1 MPTTLPERCA
11 PSHEK
16 ESSFKFL
23 ASMTLLLILAAFLSI
38 LVDLSAA
45 NQRSF
50 TYPID
55 GQIYSP

>member
-11 PSHEK
+11 PSHDK
-16 ESSFKFL
+16 DGSFKFL
-23 ASMTLLLILAAFLSI
+23 ASMTVLLILAAFLSI

-50 TYPID
+50 RYPID
-55 GQIYSP
+55 GQIYFP

>member
-1 MPTTLPERCA
+1 MPTTLPERNA

-16 ESSFKFL
+16 ESSFKSL

-38 LVDLSAA
+38 LVNLSAA

-50 TYPID
+50 MYPID
-55 GQIYSP
+55 GQIYFP

>member
-16 ESSFKFL
+16 DSSFKFL

-55 GQIYSP
+55 SQIYFP